1 VAVIVAWILVLIGK
15 ATDYDAGDAV
25 IDDDDKN
32 RPSTDRV
39 N

>member
-1 VAVIVAWILVLIGK
+1 LIGK

-25 IDDDDKN
+25 IDDEDKN
-32 RPSTDRV
+32 RPSTSTDKI